1 METQLCTDLICH
13 SQSVYFRDDTVK
25 YDIQFFD
32 MKLLFLITALNTN
45 NRTRVRDEL
54 NGIVYLTE
62 LIDVIVQEKDSEL
75 PVWFED
81 RDIDLICEILK
92 VLFNLTSHS
101 EDNDNENELQF
112 CRLAGVLRNALLRAK
127 TTNREKRQEIQSN
140 LINLIT
146 SLPNSCLPELAPRY
160 QPHHHCVSGVGDGN
174 HHAIEFENHDVS
186 ALDILLDFLRVR
198 LDTAPTTG
206 LVSSER
212 LSPILTVL
220 IKCSRSHRILR
231 RYIRS
236 VILPPLTNFMQRPE
250 EGSELRNHLCRLLTS
265 ANTQIRD
272 LVAELL
278 FVICKENVAR
288 MAKHTG
294 YGNSMGM
301 FANKGLLGPKTVIPS
316 QDYSSDS
323 ADSDTEEYKQ
333 MSHTINPIMG
343 CFEPP
348 HPNPFENMS
357 DEQKE
362 YEALK
367 LVNLIDQLDRQGII
381 KPARI
386 GADGK
391 PEAVE
396 HVLQLQEE
404 STTTTS
410 PK

>member
-1 METQLCTDLICH
+1 MDDPIFST
-13 SQSVYFRDDTVK
+13 SRDENVK

-32 MKLLFLITALNTN
+32 MKLLFLITALNTST
-45 NRTRVRDEL
+45 RTRVRDEL

-62 LIDVIVQEKDSEL
+62 LIDVIVQEKASEL

-92 VLFNLTSHS
+92 VLFNLTSLS
-101 EDNDNENELQF
+101 DDNNDNEDELQF
-112 CRLAGVLRNALLRAK
+112 CRLAGVLRTALLRAK
-127 TTNREKRQEIQSN
+127 TTNREKRQEFLSN
-140 LINLIT
+140 VVNLIT
-146 SLPNSCLPELAPRY
+146 SLPNSCLIELAPRC
-160 QPHHHCVSGVGDGN
+160 QLLLLQGPTGGDGGGQTV
-174 HHAIEFENHDVS
+174 EFENHDVS
-186 ALDILLDFLRVR
+186 ALDTLLEFLRVR
-198 LDTAPTTG
+198 LDALSPTG
-206 LVSSER
+206 MAVASER

-220 IKCSRSHRILR
+220 IKCSRSHRIPR

-236 VILPPLTNFMQRPE
+236 VILPPLTDVMQRPE
-250 EGSELRNHLCRLLTS
+250 EGTELRNYLCRHLTS
-265 ANTQIRD
+265 ANIQIRD

-278 FVICKENVAR
+278 FVICKENVSR

-301 FANKGLLGPKTVIPS
+301 FANKGLLGPNKVIPS

-323 ADSDTEEYKQ
+323 GDSDTEEYKQ
-333 MSHTINPIMG
+333 MAHTINPIMG

-348 HPNPFENMS
+348 RSNPFENMS

-367 LVNLIDQLDRQGII
+367 LVNLIDQLDRQGLI

-391 PEAVE
+391 PEAVD
-396 HVLQLQEE
+396 HVLQLQEDA
-404 STTTTS
+404 S
-410 PK
+410 PN